1 MKITDMVKRFF
12 GAFSVCDYGP
22 QNQSENTYIENRNSR
37 PDTPAEKETIQKIAY
52 FKNGFLYDVNPRNT
66 AISLYEDRDIA
77 YNAKIIVSDG
87 ITYNLENEQSI
98 KKIKIPSFSN
108 SYDTTSSL
116 DYILR
121 MCASNLRNEGKNELS
136 ILVLKKA
143 IEIMPFSNLM
153 WSQKDYLRIV
163 SWLYEDGRF
172 DEGDKLKKHILS
184 NQQIKSKTDTTV
196 YAKQNFGELAKH
208 TDLIVFAS
216 YSSILCETCSI
227 YSGRVYS
234 VSGKSKK
241 FPKLPN
247 ELKKC
252 SCYHPGCNTGISKY
266 RDGDP
271 IYCNGK
277 CTDAEESTNRPY
289 KDNRTDEEKESYMNH
304 VQKIHNQ
311 NNNQIR
317 RLNNQR
323 EYYQLHYLIPE
334 IAPKSFSAYV
344 RCKNANTDKF
354 KMIVEKAKEVNIF
367 ISQSY

>member
-12 GAFSVCDYGP
+12 GTFSVCDYGS
-22 QNQSENTYIENRNSR
+22 QNQSENTYVENRNSR
-37 PDTPAEKETIQKIAY
+37 NDKPAEKETMQNIAY
-52 FKNGFLYDVNPRNT
+52 FKNGFLYDVSPRNA

-87 ITYNLENEQSI
+87 ITYDLQNEQSI
-98 KKIKIPSFSN
+98 KRIKIPTFSN

-172 DEGDKLKKHILS
+172 DEGDKLKEHILS
-184 NQQIKSKTDTTV
+184 NKQIKQKTDSTI
-196 YAKQNFGELAKH
+196 YAKQKFEELKKR

-216 YSSILCETCSI
+216 YSGTLCETCSI

-234 VSGKSKK
+234 VSGKNKN

-252 SCYHPGCNTGISKY
+252 GCYHPGCNTGISKY
-266 RDGDP
+266 WDGDT
-271 IYCNGK
+271 IYCYGK
-277 CTDAEESTNRPY
+277 CTDAEKSTNRPY
-289 KDNRTDEEKESYMNH
+289 KDNRTDEEKEIYMSH
-304 VQKIHNQ
+304 VQKINKQ
-311 NNNQIR
+311 NYDQTR
-317 RLNNQR
+317 YLNNQR
-323 EYYQLHYLIPE
+323 EYYQLHYLMPE

-354 KMIVEKAKEVNIF
+354 KMIVEKAKDINIIIF
-367 ISQSY
+367 QSD